1 MSQKDC
7 NFLKAVL
14 AVIKPLCRSL
24 LTFHGDY
31 IKILSIY
38 KDGDKFL
45 TLFFK
50 GENCGQALLRSSLYE
65 FHLIK
70 GSPPSRGCGNRNYCS
85 LSFYDFFREQTNKTV
100 QFLSQI
106 SVDKYASYVVRSLS
120 VHVGSSILCVG

>member
-7 NFLKAVL
+7 NFLKAML
-14 AVIKPLCRSL
+14 AVIKPLCRNL

-31 IKILSIY
+31 IKILSIQRR
-38 KDGDKFL
+38 KFL

-70 GSPPSRGCGNRNYCS
+70 GHR
-85 LSFYDFFREQTNKTV
+85 QVVVVAIVITV
-100 QFLSQI
+100 L
-106 SVDKYASYVVRSLS
+106 
-120 VHVGSSILCVG
+120 